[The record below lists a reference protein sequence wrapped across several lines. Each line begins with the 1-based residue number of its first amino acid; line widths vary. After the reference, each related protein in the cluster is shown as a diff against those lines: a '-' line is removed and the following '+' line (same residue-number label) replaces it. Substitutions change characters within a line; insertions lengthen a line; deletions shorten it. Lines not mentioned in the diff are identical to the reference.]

1 MSVEMN
7 VPTQSVRNLAVD
19 LATADN
25 DDFASTDE
33 RFNNIFAML
42 DKDGNVSL
50 RSSLANR
57 PENFPVVL
65 SSPFIAPVLMYVLLS
80 PFSSSLQGT
89 LDSKLKNRP
98 GALSIFP
105 LLNRSPHF
113 RGGSLR
119 SRAPV
124 G

>member
-1 MSVEMN
+1 MN

-80 PFSSSLQGT
+80 PFSSSLYLGNT
-89 LDSKLKNRP
+89 
-98 GALSIFP
+98 
-105 LLNRSPHF
+105 
-113 RGGSLR
+113 
-119 SRAPV
+119 
-124 G
+124 